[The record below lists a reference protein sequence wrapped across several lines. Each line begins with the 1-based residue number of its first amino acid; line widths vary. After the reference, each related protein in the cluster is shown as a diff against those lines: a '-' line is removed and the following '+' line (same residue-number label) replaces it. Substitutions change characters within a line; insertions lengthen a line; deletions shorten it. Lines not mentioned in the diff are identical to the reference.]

1 MVFEKSSECTQEV
14 YLGYA
19 PASYFVIGVVEVLFS
34 SFLAIVMFKRSFFPS
49 LSRSQYVSY
58 ILPIYVSTVVPLLV
72 VCFLIGI
79 HSVIGIYVTNTYLLI
94 AKWFVLRF
102 ISESLS
108 IFFMHVGIGLG
119 SALNSLRWGFLWASF
134 NAMVEVII
142 FSVFGLDGL
151 LISSLLV
158 LCGLFT
164 AYCSFLFIP
173 LERLHRRPALYR
185 YSIANIFLLLYQ
197 IVAVVAYMSSTD
209 NSAASC
215 SIEMNFSI
223 CEFLQVCAVLYAFY
237 RDSKF
242 WQGLYVDAKAN
253 LNEPLLGIWDMNRE
267 AVNLVTD
274 SVIQLERKVV
284 NIIPFS
290 QLKVDTRL
298 ENVLIY

>member
-1 MVFEKSSECTQEV
+1 MFEKSSQCTQEV

-19 PASYFVIGVVEVLFS
+19 PASYFVIGVFEVLFS
-34 SFLAIVMFKRSFFPS
+34 TFVAIIMFKRSYFPS

-58 ILPIYVSTVVPLLV
+58 ILPIYVSTVVPLLF
-72 VCFLIGI
+72 VCFLIGV
-79 HSVIGIYVTNTYLLI
+79 HSIVGIYVTNTYLLI
-94 AKWFVLRF
+94 AKWYVLRF
-102 ISESLS
+102 LSESLS

-119 SALNSLRWGFLWASF
+119 SALNSLRWGLLWTSL
-134 NAMVEVII
+134 NVLIEVVV
-142 FSVFGLDGL
+142 FAVFGLDGL
-151 LISSLLV
+151 LISSLVIILE
-158 LCGLFT
+158 LLFT
-164 AYCSFLFIP
+164 YCSFLLIP
-173 LERLHRRPALYR
+173 LEKLHRRPALYR
-185 YSIANIFLLLYQ
+185 YSIANIVLLVYQ
-197 IVAVVAYMSSTD
+197 GAAVIGYMSSTD

-223 CEFLQVCAVLYAFY
+223 CEFLQVLAILYAFY

-290 QLKVDTRL
+290 QLKVDTR
-298 ENVLIY
+298 

>member
-1 MVFEKSSECTQEV
+1 MVFEKSSECTQEL

-19 PASYFVIGVVEVLFS
+19 PASYFVIGVIEVLFS
-34 SFLAIVMFKRSFFPS
+34 SFLSVIMFKRSYFPS
-49 LSRSQYVSY
+49 LSRSRYVSY

-72 VCFLIGI
+72 VCFLIGV
-79 HSVIGIYVTNTYLLI
+79 HSIVGIYVTNTYLLI
-94 AKWFVLRF
+94 TKWFVLRF

-119 SALNSLRWGFLWASF
+119 SALNSLRWGFLWAF
-134 NAMVEVII
+134 CNAMLEVII
-142 FSVFGLDGL
+142 YSVFGLDGL
-151 LISSLLV
+151 LISTLVILCELLI
-158 LCGLFT
+158 
-164 AYCSFLFIP
+164 AYSFFLLIP
-173 LERLHRRPALYR
+173 LERLHRRPALHR
-185 YSIANIFLLLYQ
+185 YSIVNVVVLLYQ
-197 IVAVVAYMSSTD
+197 IAAVVGYMSSTD

-215 SIEMNFSI
+215 SIEMNFSVS
-223 CEFLQVCAVLYAFY
+223 EFLQVCAVLYAFY

-242 WQGLYVDAKAN
+242 WQGLYVDARAN

-290 QLKVDTRL
+290 QLKVDTR
-298 ENVLIY
+298 